1 MPRTYVNSPF
11 NSAGRIASSPRVE
24 GASPSR
30 VEALDKTQL
39 KKARRLLGLT
49 QAQVGLPL
57 GLRQGTISEAELR
70 PRERPEIV
78 ARLQAY
84 YQAAGIQFLPDG
96 EVRRTSHEIV
106 ERAGK

>member
-1 MPRTYVNSPF
+1 M
-11 NSAGRIASSPRVE
+11 
-24 GASPSR
+24 
-30 VEALDKTQL
+30 DKTQL

-84 YQAAGIQFLPDG
+84 YQAAGIQFRADG
-96 EVRRTSHEIV
+96 EVRLKDTME
-106 ERAGK
+106 EATK